1 VFDRSSSF
9 AQGKNRNN
17 LLAHSKGTEV
27 TMWSK
32 RLVQLTDSQRE
43 SIFQRAQEGVSPTLL
58 ARRFAVS
65 PVTVYRII
73 GEKKKEKPVVNS
85 K

>member
-1 VFDRSSSF
+1 
-9 AQGKNRNN
+9 
-17 LLAHSKGTEV
+17 
-27 TMWSK
+27 MWSK

-73 GEKKKEKPVVNS
+73 GEKKKEKPVVVNL

>member
-1 VFDRSSSF
+1 
-9 AQGKNRNN
+9 
-17 LLAHSKGTEV
+17 
-27 TMWSK
+27 MWSK

-43 SIFQRAQEGVSPTLL
+43 SIFQRAQEGVSLTLL

-65 PVTVYRII
+65 RPTVYRILN
-73 GEKKKEKPVVNS
+73 EKEKSQRSSS

>member
-1 VFDRSSSF
+1 
-9 AQGKNRNN
+9 
-17 LLAHSKGTEV
+17 
-27 TMWSK
+27 MWSK

-43 SIFQRAQEGVSPTLL
+43 TIFQRAQEGVSPTLL

-73 GEKKKEKPVVNS
+73 GEKKTKEKPVVNL

>member
-1 VFDRSSSF
+1 
-9 AQGKNRNN
+9 
-17 LLAHSKGTEV
+17 
-27 TMWSK
+27 MWSK

-43 SIFQRAQEGVSPTLL
+43 QICQRAQEGVGPTLL
-58 ARRFAVS
+58 AKRFAVS

-73 GEKKKEKPVVNS
+73 GEKKPKEKLA

>member
-1 VFDRSSSF
+1 
-9 AQGKNRNN
+9 
-17 LLAHSKGTEV
+17 
-27 TMWSK
+27 MWSK
-32 RLVQLTDSQRE
+32 RLVQLTEPQRE
-43 SIFQRAQEGVSPTLL
+43 QIWQRTQEGVSPTLL

-73 GEKKKEKPVVNS
+73 GEKKPKEKPV